1 MSSQVFPRRNLPES
15 SEDWGRKVEDQIRE
29 LSKENTLIKSTLSNL
44 NRTMSGVGS
53 ALSATRRQT
62 AFATK
67 SAQVAAE
74 GVQTVWKEVHNPT
87 RKEEQGIPLD
97 SLAGWR
103 AFYADWTLADVALE
117 NGILSLEAPE
127 DEGLYILS
135 PPLDVT
141 GGDWRVAVDVRAVEE
156 STSGT
161 VELGTF
167 PVEENGE
174 FTSLVSH
181 EFVPA
186 APWTP
191 PEDEDI
197 DPEPYESP
205 TEWVSLAGTV
215 TVEGPQQLSLAL
227 YIPPGVTYEA
237 RTEVP
242 GESEGEDPTVV
253 VSTRPAPLEWRRFG
267 LYEVTALE
275 EARKVLAKM
284 AQDAAER
291 AEQALNILAQ
301 LEPRLDDA
309 EQDLFDAIVDFDQT
323 RSALEAAINTID
335 QKADTATQNA
345 QLAHNTAV
353 EAWEK
358 ALASASS
365 GGSLILNGGFEQ
377 GLAEWGGDGE
387 LSTPGHT
394 GDNALKL
401 TPESSA
407 HQTQTIPTSEGRVY
421 LIGGWVKRLS
431 GASTAGGSFTAE
443 VSSPTSTETV
453 NTGNVLE
460 NVSSEWTK
468 VSGKVTVALE
478 EATEL
483 TFGLTLGAGDS
494 VVAWDS
500 LFAVDITEAEA
511 ALAAA
516 EEARSRATAAEQA
529 VAVAVVGS
537 EVEYAKNL
545 SPTNPPTTGW
555 AESQTHT
562 EGSYI
567 WQRTKV
573 TYGDGTSVYT
583 SPVLMTGNTGPSGDS
598 LYTWFKYAD
607 TPTTGMSN
615 SPVGKSYIGIAYNQP
630 TDTPSS
636 DYGDY
641 EWTLFKGDPGDSGDT
656 LYTWVKYAVSDT
668 GAGMSDGPEGKD
680 YIGLAF
686 NKTSP
691 VASDF
696 ASDYTWTLIKGAP
709 GDPGDPGED
718 GVSVESITPFFHRT
732 PKTSPAPANPGGV
745 ATPPEPWTETEPSY
759 VVDTALWRTDRVVY
773 SDGSVSYT
781 TVTRVTAYDVAAQA
795 MLSASGK
802 NSIIRSTLDAS
813 GSVHPQT
820 GQPNVEGDEWWKLNV
835 LNAAGRTVG
844 RWQWDGDSWVP
855 VKISHEVIDSVDVNQ
870 LKVHGTGV
878 IDTAVIEKLWAEMA
892 HIVKLSANQI
902 LVHPGNEFP
911 DPYFEDTAGWTG
923 LGVALI
929 QDASVPGNVLQI
941 TGTTTVRGSYYHDL
955 TDAGKTM
962 ALRPGD
968 KYRVTLRRKS
978 SVLARDIE
986 MRLISS
992 GGTTQT
998 TIPRNSVSN
1007 TWEEVSFEITAPTG
1021 VGKALPSFH
1030 TRTTLGSGDI
1040 QIADV
1045 RVTSLV
1051 DGTLITPGSITSPH
1065 LNITDTAWMSDAVI
1079 GDLIT
1084 RSAFID
1090 TLVSERIITK
1100 DMIADGAVIAR
1111 HLAIAAEDALTGTT
1125 LTLTPDGLRI
1135 MASEGGDPLVALTAS
1150 GLLGLHLRGAGGTV
1164 TTSVTA
1170 ESVTAPEVSAATS
1183 LKVAGRDV
1191 LTELDG
1197 RLRLV
1202 DHGRANV
1209 SHLADVD
1216 WGETRLLHIG
1226 FQAKAGR
1233 RYLLRFSPITFTP
1246 KSGVTMTTPWS
1257 TVVRLRRTTNGSEP
1271 IVSPTLSPEVWSGEI
1286 GNFGPLSA
1294 AIAPEIPLDG
1304 FAVDTTVRL
1313 ILTATAWNYGQNIT
1327 RGPVYFFLY
1336 EVGAD
1341 TPGTGG
1347 PISAGRAANNTN
1359 PGTTPAPPKVEYRRL
1374 YAPAWSRSYTGS
1386 GAHYD
1391 HYRNKE
1397 DVLVQGT
1404 VPSSGTGNT
1413 KSHWGYLNSTDGTSL
1428 LSDLAGVPDADII
1441 SIRQWFEVPW
1451 TYGSGGG
1458 SITLSHHGLGS
1469 DPGTAPYAGVG
1480 AYIGDHAVHRG
1491 YSGWADITGTRAGW
1505 RSGAIR
1511 SLQADTR
1518 GDTAVSRWLK
1528 FKPGHLE
1535 IVYRK

>member
-53 ALSATRRQT
+53 ALYATRRQT

-74 GVQTVWKEVHNPT
+74 GVQTVWNEVHNPT

-103 AFYADWTLADVALE
+103 AFYADRTLADVALE

-135 PPLDVT
+135 PPLAVT

-181 EFVPA
+181 KFVPA
-186 APWTP
+186 VPWTP
-191 PEDEDI
+191 PEDEDV

-205 TEWVSLAGTV
+205 TEWVSLAGAV

-267 LYEVTALE
+267 MYEVTALE

-291 AEQALNILAQ
+291 AKQALDILAQ

-323 RSALEAAINTID
+323 RAALEAAINTIG
-335 QKADTATQNA
+335 QTADMATQNA
-345 QLAHNTAV
+345 QQAHNTAV

-453 NTGNVLE
+453 NTGNVLGD
-460 NVSSEWTK
+460 VSSEWTK

-478 EATEL
+478 DATEL
-483 TFGLTLGAGDS
+483 KFGLTLGAGDS
-494 VVAWDS
+494 VVAWDG

-545 SPTNPPTTGW
+545 SPTDPPTTGW

-573 TYGDGTSVYT
+573 TYGDGSEVYT
-583 SPVLMTGNTGPSGDS
+583 APVLMTGNTGPSGDS

-668 GAGMSDGPEGKD
+668 GAGMSDAPEGKD

-691 VASDF
+691 VASNF
-696 ASDYTWTLIKGAP
+696 ASDYTWSLIKGAK
-709 GDPGDPGED
+709 GDPGVE
-718 GVSVESITPFFHRT
+718 GVSVESITPFFQRT
-732 PKTSPAPANPGGV
+732 PKSSPGPANPGGV

-781 TVTRVTAYDVAAQA
+781 PVTGVTAYDVAAQA

-844 RWQWDGDSWVP
+844 RWQWDGSTWVP

-870 LKVHGTGV
+870 LKVHGTGA

-962 ALRPGD
+962 ALQPGD

-992 GGTTQT
+992 GDTTQT
-998 TIPRNSVSN
+998 TIPRNSVAN

-1090 TLVSERIITK
+1090 TLVSEKIITK
-1100 DMIADGAVIAR
+1100 DMLADGAIIAR

-1150 GLLGLHLRGAGGTV
+1150 GLLGLHLRGTSGKVA
-1164 TTSVTA
+1164 TSVTGSGIA
-1170 ESVTAPEVSAATS
+1170 TPTLSTGAISLAGEDLATTLSSRSRIVAYGYAASST
-1183 LKVAGRDV
+1183 
-1191 LTELDG
+1191 
-1197 RLRLV
+1197 
-1202 DHGRANV
+1202 
-1209 SHLADVD
+1209 LADID

-1226 FQAKAGR
+1226 FQAEAQR
-1233 RYLLRFSPITFTP
+1233 VYRLACSAITLAAKGTP
-1246 KSGVTMTTPWS
+1246 AESQQFRTHMR
-1257 TVVRLRRTTNGSEP
+1257 VRHTLEGSEP
-1271 IVSPTLSPEVWSGEI
+1271 TVSSPILWEALNGSQGI
-1286 GNFGPLSA
+1286 RRMTMTPDGLLMRFGA
-1294 AIAPEIPLDG
+1294 NA
-1304 FAVDTTVRL
+1304 TVRL
-1313 ILTATAWNYGQNIT
+1313 IVTAEASDYGQNVVG
-1327 RGPVYFFLY
+1327 GPIHFAIYD
-1336 EVGAD
+1336 EGPMPPAS
-1341 TPGTGG
+1341 GG
-1347 PISAGRAANNTN
+1347 PISAGRVSNGTN
-1359 PGTTPAPPKVEYRRL
+1359 PGTPPAPPKTEYRKL
-1374 YAPAWSRSYTGS
+1374 YSPTWTRSYLGS
-1386 GAHYD
+1386 GAHYQWPKD
-1391 HYRNKE
+1391 RGF
-1397 DVLVQGT
+1397 LVQGT
-1404 VPSSGTGNT
+1404 MPGTSNGITKSQWSYGTGPAA
-1413 KSHWGYLNSTDGTSL
+1413 
-1428 LSDLAGVPDADII
+1428 DLAGVPLADIL
-1441 SIRQWFEVPW
+1441 SVRVWLDVPW
-1451 TYGSGGG
+1451 TYASSGGA
-1458 SITLSHHGLGS
+1458 IRLNHHGQLD
-1469 DPGTAPYAGVG
+1469 DPGVGSYPGLGVH
-1480 AYIGDHAVHRG
+1480 IGDHAVTRG
-1491 YSGWADITGTRAGW
+1491 YSGWADITGTKNLW
-1505 RSGAIR
+1505 QSGAIR
-1511 SLQADTR
+1511 SLQADPR
-1518 GDTAVSRWLK
+1518 GDASLSWYTN
-1528 FKPGHLE
+1528 FNPGHLE